1 MHHHSGHPYKR
12 RSVAQRWIFFPTCLV
27 ALASLL
33 CTPLIGAGQYTGRN
47 HALVFHGHHV
57 NVASVEAA
65 RWLISEERQ
74 DSDEHHVSTLPQP
87 VPIPGGINVPPLIH
101 VFSPGPVGQGFQGFD
116 IEPNVITNFS
126 GFTAQGY
133 PTTLNAAQDNNGNL
147 YDIMTDMRVF
157 QGEYVAADGTHHR
170 GTFVFI

>member
-1 MHHHSGHPYKR
+1 MNHHLRHPTKG
-12 RSVAQRWIFFPTCLV
+12 RSVSQLWISFPLCLV
-27 ALASLL
+27 AAASLL
-33 CTPLIGAGQYTGRN
+33 CTPLIEGEGYSSLNRTFA
-47 HALVFHGHHV
+47 FHGHGL
-57 NVASVEAA
+57 NAA
-65 RWLISEERQ
+65 YHSAATRWQ

-133 PTTLNAAQDNNGNL
+133 PTALNAAQDNNGNL

>member
-1 MHHHSGHPYKR
+1 MNHHLHHPTKG
-12 RSVAQRWIFFPTCLV
+12 RSVGQLWIFFPLCLV
-27 ALASLL
+27 AAASLL
-33 CTPLIGAGQYTGRN
+33 CLPLIEAEAYSSLNRTF
-47 HALVFHGHHV
+47 AFHGHRL
-57 NVASVEAA
+57 NAA
-65 RWLISEERQ
+65 YHSAAMRWQ
-74 DSDEHHVSTLPQP
+74 GSDVPQP

-101 VFSPGPVGQGFQGFD
+101 VFSPGPVDQGFQGFD

-126 GFTAQGY
+126 GFAAQGY
-133 PTTLNAAQDNNGNL
+133 PTTLNAAKDNNGNL

>member
-1 MHHHSGHPYKR
+1 MHHHLSHPSKR
-12 RSVAQRWIFFPTCLV
+12 RSVSQLWISFPLCLV
-27 ALASLL
+27 AAASLL
-33 CTPLIGAGQYTGRN
+33 CTPLIGGEAYSRPNRTF
-47 HALVFHGHHV
+47 ALHGHRL
-57 NVASVEAA
+57 NAA
-65 RWLISEERQ
+65 YHSAAMRWQ
-74 DSDEHHVSTLPQP
+74 DSDERHVSTLPQP
-87 VPIPGGINVPPLIH
+87 VPISGGINVPPMIH
-101 VFSPGPVGQGFQGFD
+101 VFSPGPVDQGFQGFD

-133 PTTLNAAQDNNGNL
+133 PTALNAAQDNNGNL